1 VGHNHRFLKH
11 ADKTSLHKETTQKS
25 AQFSNENFS
34 HFLNFFLHSFSSASL
49 KPYSSS
55 HLALNSLDNAL
66 VNHTVGRQRSVTLQL
81 PSIEEQSLLTHWHAV
96 DRLDLFHEIENSGAG
111 GQADQMVLARH
122 GFHGERDGCG
132 LDVGRESTSGWWR
145 PLTDKIR

>member
-1 VGHNHRFLKH
+1 MRHIFYFSKIITDFQQTKIRHSEATKTLECAPNNAFIQSGIFFLK
-11 ADKTSLHKETTQKS
+11 
-25 AQFSNENFS
+25 
-34 HFLNFFLHSFSSASL
+34 
-49 KPYSSS
+49 PSSS

-66 VNHTVGRQRSVTLQL
+66 VNYTVGRQRSVTLQL
-81 PSIEEQSLLTHWHAV
+81 QSIEEQSLLAHWHAV

-122 GFHGERDGCG
+122 GFHGEGDGCG